1 MVKLDVTMLKY
12 LTREDFRVLTAVEMG
27 QKNHELV
34 PLELVA
40 SIASLRAGGVHKV
53 IKELIKHK
61 LVAYEHACKVPGYR
75 LTYNG
80 YDYLALKTLT
90 GRDALLSVGN
100 KIGVGKE
107 SDIFICANED
117 GTELCLKL
125 HRLGRTCF
133 RAIKNKRDYHKHRHA
148 ASWLYL
154 SRLAAMKEYA
164 FMKALYDDGFPVP
177 KPVDYSRHAVVMELM
192 NAFPLSQ
199 VHEIDDPAQLYS
211 DLMNLIMKFASFG
224 LIHGDFN
231 EFNLM
236 LDDNDKVTVIDFPQ
250 MMSVDHA
257 NAQMYF
263 DRDVECVRAFMRRR
277 FGFES
282 SEFPSF
288 KDIVR
293 DADVDL
299 DKEVEATGFCKEME
313 ATLAQG
319 MGDKKMDEEGG
330 EDEERED
337 DVSEYDE
344 DKRGEEE
351 EEKDEKEEEE
361 DEEDNLGKVD
371 DSEFPALHPLTGEQY
386 SEENFPSLRTSKAMN
401 PLLSASDF
409 DPPSPV
415 EDEDEREEDDDVN
428 VAQHGVFAEHGVA
441 ADVDPSMEV
450 TLKDLSLHNSS
461 FRPHRSEATTAKDN
475 LHSLVDQRRRNDSS
489 GSSGGDT
496 TCTGI
501 GARSTIAPDLIKAK
515 VKKSL
520 VGKQRKEKRRVRA
533 KGERNLVTEKRRE
546 NMENI
551 STSMKWGC

>member
-53 IKELIKHK
+53 IKELVKHK
-61 LVAYEHACKVPGYR
+61 LVSYEHASKNPGYR

-107 SDIFICANED
+107 SDIYIGADND
-117 GTELCLKL
+117 NTELCLKL

-164 FMKALYDDGFPVP
+164 FMKALYDHGFPVP
-177 KPVDYSRHAVVMELM
+177 KPIDYSRHAVVMELM
-192 NAFPLSQ
+192 NAYPLCQ
-199 VHEIDDPAQLYS
+199 VHEVQDPSKLYS
-211 DLMNLIMKFASFG
+211 DLVSLILKFASFG

-236 LDDNDKVTVIDFPQ
+236 LDDDDKLTVIDFPQ
-250 MMSVDHA
+250 MMSVDHP
-257 NAQMYF
+257 NARFYF
-263 DRDVECVRAFMRRR
+263 DRDVDCVRTFIKRR

-282 SEFPSF
+282 AEAPSF
-288 KDIVR
+288 DDIVR
-293 DADVDL
+293 DAEVDL
-299 DKEVEATGFCKEME
+299 DKEVEATGFCKEMD
-313 ATLAQG
+313 ATLQDG
-319 MGDKKMDEEGG
+319 MRLGNREGEEEDADDVEEDEKEEGKDTEN
-330 EDEERED
+330 EDGTREG
-337 DVSEYDE
+337 
-344 DKRGEEE
+344 REEE
-351 EEKDEKEEEE
+351 EEEEE
-361 DEEDNLGKVD
+361 GKD
-371 DSEFPALHPLTGEQY
+371 REIKDSDYPALHPLTGEEY
-386 SEENFPSLRTSKAMN
+386 SEENFPTLSSSSAGAMN
-401 PLLSASDF
+401 PLLSASNF
-409 DPPSPV
+409 DPPSPAS
-415 EDEDEREEDDDVN
+415 DSGNDDDVKTKVDER
-428 VAQHGVFAEHGVA
+428 VAA
-441 ADVDPSMEV
+441 ADVEEEADPSLEV
-450 TLKDLSLHNSS
+450 TLEDLSLRNSA
-461 FRPHRSEATTAKDN
+461 FRPHRSEAAMQKIN
-475 LHSLVDQRRRNDSS
+475 FHSRRDSSDSS
-489 GSSGGDT
+489 GSGDT
-496 TCTGI
+496 RCV
-501 GARSTIAPDLIKAK
+501 GAASTIAPDLIKAK

-520 VGKQRKEKRRVRA
+520 AGKQKREKRRIRA

-546 NMENI
+546 QRENI
-551 STSMKWGC
+551 ETSVVWG